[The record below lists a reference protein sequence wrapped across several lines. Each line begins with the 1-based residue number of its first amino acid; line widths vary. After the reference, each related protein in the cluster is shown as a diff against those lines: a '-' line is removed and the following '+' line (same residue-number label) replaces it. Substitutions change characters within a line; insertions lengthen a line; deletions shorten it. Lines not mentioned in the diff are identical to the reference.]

1 MSVEAKRVMEAPLG
15 RAPRS
20 FWFFFARFGGGG
32 GMRKRARLMVL
43 TVPLYTA
50 IGRITTALDDDDDDA
65 ADDDADADADAETI
79 VRLLSS
85 TVYPRFP
92 KFGGTSFNGKQRLE
106 GGSKCVRIYVPVL

>member
-65 ADDDADADADAETI
+65 ADADDDADADADAETI
-79 VRLLSS
+79 ARLLSLYR
-85 TVYPRFP
+85 VA
-92 KFGGTSFNGKQRLE
+92 
-106 GGSKCVRIYVPVL
+106 IVLQYFQNLA

>member
-79 VRLLSS
+79 VRLLSLYR
-85 TVYPRFP
+85 VAIVLQYRIP
-92 KFGGTSFNGKQRLE
+92 KVSKIWRNLSFIQR
-106 GGSKCVRIYVPVL
+106 KTTT